1 MLRKH
6 LLLSH
11 CKYAI
16 TYLLIF
22 KLMRYSFTSLMA
34 LIFEIC
40 YIYYAK
46 PEAMQPMEEGRP
58 EERTAQNLN
67 QAGLL

>member
-1 MLRKH
+1 
-6 LLLSH
+6 
-11 CKYAI
+11 
-16 TYLLIF
+16 
-22 KLMRYSFTSLMA
+22 MA

-58 EERTAQNLN
+58 EERTAQNFKPGWLAVSFKVEPYWN
-67 QAGLL
+67 SHMAIRDGKGSMK

>member
-1 MLRKH
+1 
-6 LLLSH
+6 
-11 CKYAI
+11 
-16 TYLLIF
+16 
-22 KLMRYSFTSLMA
+22 MRYSFTSLMA